1 MGPAPYEIRV
11 RGKLGESVA
20 GSFSGF
26 EAEVEPAE
34 TILRG
39 PVSSQADLRA
49 LLERLEAFG
58 LELIEVRRVEN
69 DDESGR
75 RRG

>member
-1 MGPAPYEIRV
+1 
-11 RGKLGESVA
+11 VA

-26 EAEVEPAE
+26 ETEVAPAE

-39 PVSSQADLRA
+39 PVGSQADLHA
-49 LLERLEAFG
+49 LLEQIEAFG
-58 LELIEVRRVEN
+58 LELIEVRRL
-69 DDESGR
+69 DRGDETAR

>member
-1 MGPAPYEIRV
+1 
-11 RGKLGESVA
+11 VA

-39 PVSSQADLRA
+39 PVRSQAELRA
-49 LLERLEAFG
+49 LLERIEAFG
-58 LELIEVRRVEN
+58 LELIEVRRVDADHET
-69 DDESGR
+69 GR
-75 RRG
+75 RRS